1 MKRAVTAIALVAL
14 LAAPAL
20 IASGSSGGGMGSGS
34 APMPSMQQKSPHD
47 QAVDYY
53 NNAER
58 RIDGLTK
65 THDEMKAAAATDPKK
80 AAKLQGKLA
89 KGLENAAADLERA
102 VKNDPSL
109 FQAWSELGFTY
120 RKMGKFKES
129 LEAYDKALQISPNYT
144 PALEYRAE
152 AYLGLNRLDE
162 AKKTYTDLFSGDRP
176 KADALLLSM
185 KSYVAARR
193 ADPAGLDAAQLDAF
207 GKWVEEREILH
218 NQTIALTAQNST
230 FRSW

>member
-1 MKRAVTAIALVAL
+1 MKRAVVLLLPL

-20 IASGSSGGGMGSGS
+20 IASSGGGMSTPPPG
-34 APMPSMQQKSPHD
+34 MQQQQRSPHD

-65 THDEMKAAAATDPKK
+65 VHDEMKAAAATDPQK

-102 VKNDPSL
+102 VKNDPQL

-129 LEAYDKALQISPNYT
+129 LEAYDTALRIQPGYT

-152 AYLGLNRLDE
+152 AYLGLNRIDE
-162 AKKTYTDLFSGDRP
+162 ARKTYTDLFPVDRP
-176 KADALLLSM
+176 RADALLIAM
-185 KSYVAARR
+185 KSFVAARR
-193 ADPAGLDAAQLDAF
+193 ADAAGLDAAQLDAF
-207 GKWVEEREILH
+207 GKWVEQREIIH
-218 NQTIALTAQNST
+218 NQTVALTAQTST

>member
-1 MKRAVTAIALVAL
+1 MKRAVVAIALFAL

-20 IASGSSGGGMGSGS
+20 MASGPGGGGGGMGS
-34 APMPSMQQKSPHD
+34 APMPSIQQRSPHD

-65 THDEMKAAAATDPKK
+65 THDEMKAASASDPQK
-80 AAKLQGKLA
+80 AAKLQAKLA

-102 VKNDPSL
+102 VKNDPQL

-129 LEAYDKALQISPNYT
+129 LEAYDKSLAIQPDYT

-152 AYLGLNRLDE
+152 AYLGLNRIDD
-162 AKKTYTDLFSGDRP
+162 ARKTYTDLFSMDRP
-176 KADALLLSM
+176 KADALLIAM
-185 KSYVAARR
+185 KSFVAARH
-193 ADPAGLDAAQLDAF
+193 ADAAGLDAAQLDALD
-207 GKWVEEREILH
+207 KWVAQREIIH
-218 NQTIALTAQNST
+218 NQTVALTAQTSS

>member
-1 MKRAVTAIALVAL
+1 
-14 LAAPAL
+14 
-20 IASGSSGGGMGSGS
+20 
-34 APMPSMQQKSPHD
+34 MQQRSPHD
-47 QAVDYY
+47 QAVDFF

-58 RIDGLTK
+58 RIDGLAR
-65 THDEMKAAAATDPKK
+65 THDEMKAIAATDPQK
-80 AAKLQGKLA
+80 AAKLQAKIA

-102 VKNDPSL
+102 VKNDPNL

-129 LEAYDKALQISPNYT
+129 LEAYDKALSLSPDYT

-152 AYLGLNRLDE
+152 AYLGLNRIDE
-162 AKKTYTDLFSGDRP
+162 ARKTYTDLFSGDRP
-176 KADALLLSM
+176 RADALLIAM
-185 KSYVAARR
+185 KSFVAARR

-207 GKWVEEREILH
+207 AKWVEQREIIH
-218 NQTIALTAQNST
+218 GQTVALTAQTST

>member
-1 MKRAVTAIALVAL
+1 MKRAVNAIALISL
-14 LAAPAL
+14 IAAPV
-20 IASGSSGGGMGSGS
+20 IASGSSGGGMGS

-58 RIDGLTK
+58 RIDGLTR
-65 THDEMKAAAATDPKK
+65 THDEMKAAAATDPQK
-80 AAKLQGKLA
+80 AAKLQARLA

-102 VKNDPSL
+102 VKNDPGL

-120 RKMGKFKES
+120 RKMGRYKES
-129 LEAYDKALQISPNYT
+129 LEAYDKALQISPDYT

-193 ADPAGLDAAQLDAF
+193 ADPAGLDAAQLDTF
-207 GKWVEEREILH
+207 GKWVDQREIIH
-218 NQTIALTAQNST
+218 NQTVALTAQTST

>member
-1 MKRAVTAIALVAL
+1 MKRAVTAIALIFL
-14 LAAPAL
+14 LAVPAL
-20 IASGSSGGGMGSGS
+20 IASSGGGMGS
-34 APMPSMQQKSPHD
+34 APMPTTMQQKSPHD

-58 RIDGLTK
+58 RIDGLTR
-65 THDEMKAAAATDPKK
+65 THDEMKAAAATDPQK

-102 VKNDPSL
+102 VKNDPGL

-120 RKMGKFKES
+120 RKMGRFKES
-129 LEAYDKALQISPNYT
+129 LEAYDKALQISPDYT

-162 AKKTYTDLFSGDRP
+162 AKKTYTELFSGDRP

-193 ADPAGLDAAQLDAF
+193 ADAAGLDAAQLDAF
-207 GKWVEEREILH
+207 GKWVEQREIIH
-218 NQTIALTAQNST
+218 NQTVALTAQTST

>member
-1 MKRAVTAIALVAL
+1 MKRVVTAIALSAL

-20 IASGSSGGGMGSGS
+20 MASGPGGGMGSTPS
-34 APMPSMQQKSPHD
+34 PSMQQRSPHD
-47 QAVDYY
+47 QAVDFY

-65 THDEMKAAAATDPKK
+65 THDEMKAAAATDPQK
-80 AAKLQGKLA
+80 AAKLQAKLA

-102 VKNDPSL
+102 VKNDPQL

-129 LEAYDKALQISPNYT
+129 LEAYDRALAISPNYT

-152 AYLGLNRLDE
+152 AYLGLNRIDD
-162 AKKTYTDLFSGDRP
+162 ARMTYTDLFSGDRP
-176 KADALLLSM
+176 RADALLIAM
-185 KSYVAARR
+185 KSFVAARR
-193 ADPAGLDAAQLDAF
+193 ADAAGLDAAKLDEFA
-207 GKWVEEREILH
+207 KWVDQREIIH
-218 NQTIALTAQNST
+218 GQTVALTAQTST

>member
-1 MKRAVTAIALVAL
+1 MKRAVTAIALISL
-14 LAAPAL
+14 LAVPAL
-20 IASGSSGGGMGSGS
+20 IASSGGGMGS
-34 APMPSMQQKSPHD
+34 APMPTMQQKSPHD

-58 RIDGLTK
+58 RIDGLTR
-65 THDEMKAAAATDPKK
+65 THDEMKAAAATDPQK
-80 AAKLQGKLA
+80 AAKLQARLA

-102 VKNDPSL
+102 VKNDPAL

-129 LEAYDKALQISPNYT
+129 LEAYDKALQISPDYT

-193 ADPAGLDAAQLDAF
+193 TDPAGLDAAQLDAF
-207 GKWVEEREILH
+207 GKWVEQREIIH
-218 NQTIALTAQNST
+218 NQTIALTAQTST

>member
-1 MKRAVTAIALVAL
+1 MKRAATAIALVAL

-20 IASGSSGGGMGSGS
+20 IASGPGGGGGMS
-34 APMPSMQQKSPHD
+34 APMPSMQQRSPHD

-65 THDEMKAAAATDPKK
+65 THDEMKAAAASDPQK
-80 AAKLQGKLA
+80 AAKLQAKLA

-102 VKNDPSL
+102 VKNDPQL

-129 LEAYDKALQISPNYT
+129 LEAYDKSLSIQPDYT

-152 AYLGLNRLDE
+152 AYLGLNRLDD
-162 AKKTYTDLFSGDRP
+162 ARKTYTDLFSIDRP
-176 KADALLLSM
+176 KADALLIAM
-185 KSYVAARR
+185 KSFVAARH
-193 ADPAGLDAAQLDAF
+193 ADAAGLDAAQLDAF
-207 GKWVEEREILH
+207 DKWVAQREIIH
-218 NQTIALTAQNST
+218 NQTVALTAQTSS

>member
-1 MKRAVTAIALVAL
+1 MKRFATAILLFTLVAVPSL
-14 LAAPAL
+14 MA
-20 IASGSSGGGMGSGS
+20 SSGGGMS
-34 APMPSMQQKSPHD
+34 APPPPMQQQQRSPHD

-53 NNAER
+53 NNAEH
-58 RIDGLTK
+58 RIDGLAK
-65 THDEMKAAAATDPKK
+65 LHDEMKAAAATDPQK

-129 LEAYDKALQISPNYT
+129 LEAYDKALQISPDYT

-193 ADPAGLDAAQLDAF
+193 ADPAGLDAAQLDTFA
-207 GKWVEEREILH
+207 KWVDQREIIH
-218 NQTIALTAQNST
+218 NQTVALTA
-230 FRSW
+230 

>member
-1 MKRAVTAIALVAL
+1 MKRAATAIAVIAL

-20 IASGSSGGGMGSGS
+20 VASGPGGGGGGMS
-34 APMPSMQQKSPHD
+34 APMPSMQQRSPHD
-47 QAVDYY
+47 QAVEFY

-65 THDEMKAAAATDPKK
+65 THDEMKAAAASDPQK
-80 AAKLQGKLA
+80 AAKLQAKLA

-102 VKNDPSL
+102 VKNDPQL

-129 LEAYDKALQISPNYT
+129 LEAYDRSLSIQPDYT

-152 AYLGLNRLDE
+152 AYLGLNRIDD
-162 AKKTYTDLFSGDRP
+162 AKKTYTDLFSMDRP
-176 KADALLLSM
+176 KADALLISM
-185 KSYVAARR
+185 KSYVAARH
-193 ADPAGLDAAQLDAF
+193 ADAAGLDAAQLDAF
-207 GKWVEEREILH
+207 DKWVSQREIIH
-218 NQTIALTAQNST
+218 NQTVALTAQTSS

>member
-1 MKRAVTAIALVAL
+1 MKRAVTAIALISL
-14 LAAPAL
+14 LAVPAL
-20 IASGSSGGGMGSGS
+20 IASSGGGMGS

-65 THDEMKAAAATDPKK
+65 THDEMKAAAATDPQK
-80 AAKLQGKLA
+80 AAKLQARLA

-102 VKNDPSL
+102 VKNDPGL

-129 LEAYDKALQISPNYT
+129 LEAYDKALQISPDYT

-162 AKKTYTDLFSGDRP
+162 AKKTYTDLFSVDRP

-193 ADPAGLDAAQLDAF
+193 ADAAGLDAAQLDAF
-207 GKWVEEREILH
+207 GKWVEQREIIH
-218 NQTIALTAQNST
+218 NQTIALTAQTST